1 MYEVIRLPETTKDG
15 KPRYA
20 VTNSKGD
27 TLCEFSF
34 LSYAAAFVH
43 FLQGG
48 ELSESDR
55 FSIDE
60 AVHKYY
66 KKCKKAHESGGCSD

>member
-1 MYEVIRLPETTKDG
+1 MYEIIRIEADKNG
-15 KPRYA
+15 KPQYA
-20 VTNSKGD
+20 VVNSLGD

-48 ELSESDR
+48 GLSESDR

-66 KKCKKAHESGGCSD
+66 KKCKKAHESGGCID

>member
-1 MYEVIRLPETTKDG
+1 MYEVIRLSEMTKDG

-20 VTNSKGD
+20 VKNSKGQ
-27 TLCEFSF
+27 TLCEFSY
-34 LSYAAAFVH
+34 LWHAAAFVH

-48 ELSESDR
+48 EISESDR

-60 AVHKYY
+60 AVHRFY
-66 KKCKKAHESGGCSD
+66 KKCKSATKQGG

>member
-1 MYEVIRLPETTKDG
+1 MYEIIRIEADKNG
-15 KPRYA
+15 KPQYA
-20 VTNSKGD
+20 VVNSVGD
-27 TLCEFSF
+27 TLCEFYF

-48 ELSESDR
+48 EISESDR

-60 AVHKYY
+60 AVHRFY
-66 KKCKKAHESGGCSD
+66 KKCKSATKQGG